1 MSWAHRPRAES
12 GGEKGGGT
20 DVVALRCNAPL
31 HKDLPSN
38 LQTVLSKPAPQIAD
52 VRVRLA
58 PVREVVQVSLR
69 SQRTVAL
76 QVAARPVQ
84 RSRYLSVAAT
94 PLPDGVD
101 LWDGCQSA
109 ALPPAF
115 SCAGGGRGRPI
126 KKYDDSRSKKVRYGL
141 KSTKKKNGAWRAVTR
156 GMRSLL
162 RICRPLVLILV
173 KKTVRFPSLHYWFRA
188 RQRSSWSRRAL

>member
-1 MSWAHRPRAES
+1 MSWARRPRAES

-20 DVVALRCNAPL
+20 DVVALRSNAPL

-76 QVAARPVQ
+76 QVAARPMQ

-94 PLPDGVD
+94 PLALPDGVD
-101 LWDGCQSA
+101 LWDGCVQSA

-115 SCAGGGRGRPI
+115 SCARAARFYRVFGLNPVSEVRKPYAEDPFLIGRETSI
-126 KKYDDSRSKKVRYGL
+126 TY
-141 KSTKKKNGAWRAVTR
+141 
-156 GMRSLL
+156 
-162 RICRPLVLILV
+162 
-173 KKTVRFPSLHYWFRA
+173 
-188 RQRSSWSRRAL
+188 